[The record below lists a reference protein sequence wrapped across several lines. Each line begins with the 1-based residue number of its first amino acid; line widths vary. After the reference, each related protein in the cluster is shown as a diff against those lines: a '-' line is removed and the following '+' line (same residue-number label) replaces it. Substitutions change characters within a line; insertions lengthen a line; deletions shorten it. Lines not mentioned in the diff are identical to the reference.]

1 MLGPLRGERAVYT
14 PAVTTALLG
23 TLLGLL
29 CLGLPG
35 FLAARALDDGDLVW
49 RIALGLGV
57 AVLVVPFVAFLLAWA
72 LGVSMKPLLL
82 VATSAVV
89 SGGIVWW
96 ERR

>member
-1 MLGPLRGERAVYT
+1 MRDGRAVYT
-14 PAVTTALLG
+14 STVSTALLG

-49 RIALGLGV
+49 RTALGLGV
-57 AVLVVPFVAFLLAWA
+57 AVLVVPFGGFLLAWI
-72 LGVSMKPLLL
+72 LGISMKPLLL
-82 VATSAVV
+82 VVTSAVI